1 MKNYKF
7 KTIFLATSL
16 ALFAQSVCADPASY
30 VHSSGATVVDIN
42 NADSNGLS
50 HNMWKD
56 FNVSNKGMILNNSM
70 VDLVREKGNIAKNG
84 NLTSSAKVIL
94 NEVISKKS
102 SALNGFIEV
111 GGLKADVIISNP
123 NGITCSG
130 CSFINTNRT
139 TLTTGIP
146 VIDKEGVL
154 SGFKVTR
161 GNITI
166 NKSMTADYTTL
177 LADSLKINGQ
187 IKSDSVY
194 ALTGNYI
201 YHPNK
206 GDVEVIAKS
215 ASTGIDVSAL
225 GGITAGTI
233 FLGSNNTGAGVNN
246 KGTLNAQAL
255 QIASNGKITNSGTL
269 ESASTAVFNSLGDFT
284 NDIRGKIISNGDMIV
299 ATMTDITNK
308 GSISSQSGTID
319 MKAGSSSNNN
329 TLDGL
334 ISNLFTSSGNITNSG
349 TLSSG
354 NNIQIS
360 STKNV
365 KLKKGTLDA
374 GNLVYIASDKVN
386 NSTAIKGTQIN
397 VLSNSFENTGVM
409 QASAQMGIIGQNGI
423 TNYGTLRAD
432 TLTLST
438 NGSLVNNKCS
448 LIPFAGKGTLAAN
461 NLVIQAPKLTSINQI
476 GGNISA
482 SKISFNVPVT
492 PTKN

>member
-30 VHSSGATVVDIN
+30 VHTSGATVVDIN

-123 NGITCSG
+123 NGIICSG

-146 VIDKEGVL
+146 VMDREGAL
-154 SGFKVTR
+154 SSFKVTK

-177 LADSLKINGQ
+177 LADSLKINGK
-187 IKSDSVY
+187 IKSNSVL
-194 ALTGNYI
+194 AMAGNYI
-201 YHPNK
+201 YSSAN
-206 GDVEVIAKS
+206 GNLEVMTKA

-233 FLGSNNTGAGVNN
+233 FLASTNTGAGVNN

-255 QIASNGKITNSGTL
+255 QINSNGKITNAGTI
-269 ESASTAVFNSLGDFT
+269 ESASVAIFNSSGDFT
-284 NDIRGKIISNGDMIV
+284 NEAQGKIISHGDIAV
-299 ATMTDITNK
+299 ASRTDITNQ

-319 MKAGSSSNNN
+319 MKAGSSSSDNS
-329 TLDGL
+329 LSGL

-349 TLSSG
+349 TLKSG
-354 NNIQIS
+354 KNIQLS

-386 NSTAIKGTQIN
+386 NAIAIKGTQIN
-397 VLSNSFENTGVM
+397 VISNAFENTGTM
-409 QASAQMGIIGQNGI
+409 QASAKMGIIGQNSI
-423 TNYGTLRAD
+423 ANYGTLKAD
-432 TLTLST
+432 TLALST
-438 NGSLVNNKCS
+438 SGSLVNNKCS
-448 LIPFAGKGTLAAN
+448 LIPFTGKGTLAAT
-461 NLVIQAPKLTSINQI
+461 NLIIRAPKLTSINQI
-476 GGNISA
+476 GGNIPSA
-482 SKISFNVPVT
+482 NISFNAPAT
-492 PTKN
+492 TARK